1 MATLATNLY
10 VGQTL
15 TTKYPKHGR
24 LNILKNHSG
33 TIEKVGC
40 GPNGIFATISEK
52 DGTHRSLSLSKRI
65 EPVVS

>member
-24 LNILKNHSG
+24 LNILKLHTG
-33 TIEKVGC
+33 LIEATGL
-40 GPNGIFATISEK
+40 GPNGPYATIQEK
-52 DGTHRSLSLSKRI
+52 DGKHRSLSLSKMI

>member
-24 LNILKNHSG
+24 LNILKLHTG
-33 TIEKVGC
+33 LIEATGL
-40 GPNGIFATISEK
+40 GPNGPYATIQ
-52 DGTHRSLSLSKRI
+52 
-65 EPVVS
+65 

>member
-15 TTKYPKHGR
+15 TTEYPKHGR
-24 LNILKNHSG
+24 LNILKLHTG
-33 TIEKVGC
+33 VIEKVGC
-40 GPNGIFATISEK
+40 GPLGIFATIQEK
-52 DGTHRSLSLSKRI
+52 DGKHRSLSLSKMI